1 MNKKLQK
8 IKEWLV
14 LLLLALLALRVFMI
28 CLSYKDAP
36 GQDYYLFRQVVYT
49 ISWLSIF
56 VFFSNYQGTAAIMEK
71 YIKKMKTITFFTML
85 ASALRLAVSVVYL
98 WPLVSYKVWPSLYN
112 VLEIAVWV
120 LITLFFYFYWRKM
133 SKAKEI

>member
-1 MNKKLQK
+1 M
-8 IKEWLV
+8 I
-14 LLLLALLALRVFMI
+14 LLLALLVLRVFMI

-36 GQDYYLFRQVVYT
+36 EQYYYLFRQVVYT

-71 YIKKMKTITFFTML
+71 YIKKMKTITFYAML
-85 ASALRLAVSVVYL
+85 ASAFRLVVSVVYM

-112 VLEIAVWV
+112 VLETTVWV

-133 SKAKEI
+133 SKAKEV

>member
-1 MNKKLQK
+1 M
-8 IKEWLV
+8 I
-14 LLLLALLALRVFMI
+14 LLLALLVLRVFMI

-36 GQDYYLFRQVVYT
+36 EQYYYLFRQVVYT

-71 YIKKMKTITFFTML
+71 YIKKMKTITFYAML
-85 ASALRLAVSVVYL
+85 ASALRLVVSVVYM
-98 WPLVSYKVWPSLYN
+98 WPLVSYNVWPSLYN
-112 VLEIAVWV
+112 VLETTVWV

-133 SKAKEI
+133 SKAKGV

>member
-1 MNKKLQK
+1 M
-8 IKEWLV
+8 I
-14 LLLLALLALRVFMI
+14 LLLALLVLRVFMI

-36 GQDYYLFRQVVYT
+36 EQYYYLFRQVVYT

-71 YIKKMKTITFFTML
+71 YIKKMKTVTFYTML
-85 ASALRLAVSVVYL
+85 ASALRLVVSVVYM
-98 WPLVSYKVWPSLYN
+98 WPLVSYNVWPSLYN
-112 VLEIAVWV
+112 VLETTVWV

-133 SKAKEI
+133 SKAKGV